1 MDIKELHI
9 FALASHG
16 NGISGGDRIW
26 IELTRRWSKKFP
38 ITVHIWGEGRQ
49 MAQRQ
54 NLKESEDLRFKI
66 YDLGFVCNF
75 GFVICYLARI
85 LKGIHLG
92 LTWKPLKSSIIN
104 HKSVY
109 LYNASEFWMDA
120 FPCILLKM
128 RYPKINWI
136 ATWYQTAPNPFKGFS
151 EKERQGS
158 TYKLRALAYW
168 LTQLPVKPLIKKYAD
183 KVIVNNESERKQ
195 FPNNKTIVL
204 IGAVPLDGIKNYN
217 LRFKNKEK
225 KWDAVFQGRFH
236 PQKGV
241 VELITIWKKVV
252 QLKPNAKLAMIGN
265 GPLMDEVVRAIKKE
279 KLDENVKLFG
289 FVFDGD
295 EKYKIFSESK
305 MVLHPAFYDSGGMAT
320 AEAMAF
326 GIPAVGFNLKAYD
339 SYYPKGMIKVKD
351 EKEFAQTIVML
362 LDDAKR
368 REKIGKE
375 ARDLIE
381 KNYSWEYRADEIL
394 NKIREEADAGSSPA

>member
-1 MDIKELHI
+1 M
-9 FALASHG
+9 
-16 NGISGGDRIW
+16 
-26 IELTRRWSKKFP
+26 
-38 ITVHIWGEGRQ
+38 
-49 MAQRQ
+49 
-54 NLKESEDLRFKI
+54 
-66 YDLGFVCNF
+66 

-85 LKGIHLG
+85 VKGIQIG
-92 LTWKPLKSSIIN
+92 LTLQFNNDNST
-104 HKSVY
+104 Y

-136 ATWYQTAPNPFKGFS
+136 ATWYQTAPNPFKGYVEQKTENKEQRTR
-151 EKERQGS
+151 EKK
-158 TYKLRALAYW
+158 YFAKALVYW

-204 IGAVPLDGIKNYN
+204 IGAVPLDGIKKYD